1 MHFSL
6 KQIKVKVS
14 KETLISCCFEREKFA
29 DDHQLQEDTMID
41 ISMHDLSAL
50 WAAAKLQGGAEVN
63 LKEIPSL

>member
-1 MHFSL
+1 
-6 KQIKVKVS
+6 
-14 KETLISCCFEREKFA
+14 
-29 DDHQLQEDTMID
+29 MID

>member
-41 ISMHDLSAL
+41 ISMHDLSA
-50 WAAAKLQGGAEVN
+50 AAAHCGQRQSCKEVQRS
-63 LKEIPSL
+63 I